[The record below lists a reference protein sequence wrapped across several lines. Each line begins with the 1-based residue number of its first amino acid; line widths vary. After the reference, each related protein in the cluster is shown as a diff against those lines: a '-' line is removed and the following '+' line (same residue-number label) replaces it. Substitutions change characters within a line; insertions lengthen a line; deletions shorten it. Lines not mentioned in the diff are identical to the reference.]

1 MHQMPRMGLCGEA
14 ERRLRGVLFRW
25 FVEAKHTKEVWVGGL
40 GCSISSYLGTQ
51 EKESDDVVY

>member
-1 MHQMPRMGLCGEA
+1 MPRMGLCGEA